1 MKTRLLL
8 ILASCTL
15 LSGCAN
21 LAGYKAEEV
30 HHTVTF
36 PLLFTDSI
44 DAVGIKKTTAADG
57 TVTRKAETLTHTTV
71 ISGFTRTAVY
81 KGAEIKE
88 AK

>member
-1 MKTRLLL
+1 MKPRLILLL
-8 ILASCTL
+8 IPLAL
-15 LSGCAN
+15 AGCAN

-36 PLLFTDSI
+36 PLVFTDSI
-44 DAVGIKKTTAADG
+44 DAVGITKVTAADG

-88 AK
+88 SK